1 MTNRMC
7 AGDRRA
13 HILRA
18 ARVVLA
24 RDGID
29 RFSLEEVAREAD
41 VAATLP
47 RHYFR
52 SRDGLLSAT
61 VAAVIDDLATSL
73 TAPDPAL
80 DAHDRIEAYVM
91 RLVNEP
97 WSHAIWKRAHDL
109 HPDIH
114 AHLREI
120 ARRIAGLVVGRSW
133 AEMSPAEQLRASG
146 WVGYATAAVTVWF
159 EQDRDDPQVLI
170 DALRDGADRL
180 GTPA

>member
-13 HILRA
+13 HILRV
-18 ARVVLA
+18 AREVLA
-24 RDGID
+24 RDGLD
-29 RFSLEEVAREAD
+29 RFSLEEVAREGD

-47 RHYFR
+47 RHYFG

-73 TAPDPAL
+73 ISPDLEL
-80 DAHDRIEAYVM
+80 DAHGRIEAYVM

-97 WSHAIWKRAHDL
+97 WAHAIWMRAHDL

-114 AHLREI
+114 AHLRDV
-120 ARRIAGLVVGRSW
+120 ARRIAGLVLGRSW
-133 AEMSPAEQLRASG
+133 REMQPAEQLRASG

-159 EQDRDDPQVLI
+159 EQDRHDPQVLI

-180 GTPA
+180 SAPA